1 MNDETKEELDE
12 MPEEAADEES
22 TAEAACEESTAETPD
37 EEELDEA
44 DAVSEYNDVAAKI
57 ADLEESLQ
65 ASEEK
70 YLRLFAEYD
79 NYRKRTTR
87 EKSEI
92 YQDASIKFIK
102 SLLPIVDSF
111 ERSIIV
117 KCHDHEFKKGMK
129 MIFDHLLMLLDDMN
143 VKEIDP
149 LGLKFD
155 PELHSAVTEQP
166 GTDYEK
172 GYVSLVFQKGYFMG
186 DKLIRPAMVAV
197 AS

>member
-1 MNDETKEELDE
+1 MNDEMKEELDNK
-12 MPEEAADEES
+12 PEEETAA
-22 TAEAACEESTAETPD
+22 AAAEESTAETPD
-37 EEELDEA
+37 EQELDEA
-44 DAVSEYNDVAAKI
+44 DAVSEYNDIAAKI
-57 ADLEESLQ
+57 DEMETALQ

-79 NYRKRTTR
+79 NYRKRTAR
-87 EKSEI
+87 EKAET
-92 YQDASIKFIK
+92 YQNASIKFIN

-117 KCHDHEFKKGMK
+117 NCVDVEFKNGMK
-129 MIFDHLLMLLDDMN
+129 MIFDHLLKLLEDMN
-143 VKEIDP
+143 VREIDP
-149 LGLKFD
+149 LGMEFD
-155 PELHSAVTEQP
+155 PKLHNAVTEQE

-172 GYVSLVFQKGYFMG
+172 GYVSLVFQKGYIMG